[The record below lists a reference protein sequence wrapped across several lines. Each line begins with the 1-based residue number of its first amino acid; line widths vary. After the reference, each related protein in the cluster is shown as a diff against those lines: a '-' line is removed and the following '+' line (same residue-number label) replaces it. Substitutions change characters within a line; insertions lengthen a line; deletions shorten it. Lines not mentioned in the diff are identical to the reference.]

1 MLLELA
7 VSAELWIVSGE
18 LRDARNTHARENWRD
33 EHTYCAANSSNV
45 FCFFLITYHECIH
58 RLEAPIFPPRS
69 HTLHGAPFCSVARAT
84 CTASALCREVR
95 KDAVTARPRHIS
107 SRSRFYAPTE
117 TNMQHAGVRLFRTSR
132 SRSGRLYSFSVEEIP
147 RW

>member
-18 LRDARNTHARENWRD
+18 LRDARNTHAHENWRD
-33 EHTYCAANSSNV
+33 EHSVLCCQLPQH
-45 FCFFLITYHECIH
+45 FLFFHYLSECIH

-84 CTASALCREVR
+84 CTASALWREVR

-132 SRSGRLYSFSVEEIP
+132 SRSGRLYSLSVEEIP